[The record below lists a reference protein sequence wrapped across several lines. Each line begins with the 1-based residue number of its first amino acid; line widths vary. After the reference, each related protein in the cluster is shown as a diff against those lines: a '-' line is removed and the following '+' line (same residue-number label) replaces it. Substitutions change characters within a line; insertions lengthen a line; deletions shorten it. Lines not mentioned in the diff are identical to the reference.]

1 MLQKLIHTLR
11 RWEVARLRRHFAQV
25 DQVLRG
31 RDVRD
36 LSPQQQA
43 ARERHLTVL
52 HAYAERGVFPHN
64 PHTVQQPRFIDDA
77 GRVCAVAHLLIED
90 GRAPLAEQIRLNFN
104 DAYIPE
110 MQSPALEDWI
120 AESGFTRADITRIQP
135 TYMGGLEPYVYPYNV
150 AMMQT
155 AVVAVPY
162 SIGVG
167 MTVIG
172 GLLGAW
178 NLARLRRQRGG
189 WIASWL
195 GIIMSTMVLLLAAGS
210 IAYVLHQ
217 LPTREIRAEARAV
230 LLREY
235 AVRRAARCTDG
246 NCLFPTV
253 ESAVYSD
260 LLLIIYAN
268 PLRFILLMGTM
279 ILTSAWVLLVSLKRW
294 RLYFA
299 QKRQPQH
306 PPSQPQSV
314 AEAA

>member
-1 MLQKLIHTLR
+1 MLQGLIHTLR

-52 HAYAERGVFPHN
+52 RTYAERGVFPHN

-90 GRAPLAEQIRLNFN
+90 GRATLAEQIRLNFN

-120 AESGFTRADITRIQP
+120 AESGFTRAEVTRIQP
-135 TYMGGLEPYVYPYNV
+135 SYMGNLEPYTYLYNSV
-150 AMMQT
+150 VSVGLAQQFAMFLTM
-155 AVVAVPY
+155 
-162 SIGVG
+162 IGSL
-167 MTVIG
+167 I
-172 GLLGAW
+172 GAW
-178 NLARLRRQRGG
+178 NLARLRRQRNG
-189 WIASWL
+189 WIAPML
-195 GIIMSTMVLLLAAGS
+195 GVLLSVLTLLLTANSVAH
-210 IAYVLHQ
+210 VLHQ
-217 LPTREIRAEARAV
+217 LTTWEIRAEARAV
-230 LLREY
+230 LNREFDLRVRSDCSESEY
-235 AVRRAARCTDG
+235 QYRYCQTLENA
-246 NCLFPTV
+246 L
-253 ESAVYSD
+253 YSD
-260 LLLIIYAN
+260 PVLNIYN
-268 PLRFILLMGTM
+268 DPLPFSVIVGSVTP
-279 ILTSAWVLLVSLKRW
+279 ISAWVLLVSLKRW

-306 PPSQPQSV
+306 PPPQPQS
-314 AEAA
+314 ASEAA